1 MFTQNWLVRS
11 MFVLGLVCALLGAML
26 PAVPAAQAAASEQD
40 AGNEAWDNRFG
51 LPGVQDSA
59 VEAIAVAANG
69 DIFVAGRFT
78 EAGNQTVNQV
88 ARWDGEQFHPL
99 GEGLKGGTP
108 YAIVA
113 DGNDL
118 YAVGSFT
125 SAGYESVNGI
135 ARWDG
140 AAWSAVGSGEGAKG
154 PYGDSYG
161 VWLRAAAIYDGKL
174 VIAGEFRSVDGVPA
188 MNIAAWDGTSWSP
201 LGGGVHGPADY
212 SIAEV
217 RTLLTVGNVLYA
229 GGEFELA
236 DGVWHE
242 INGELVPE
250 QAVTVNSIAAWD
262 GAQWSPVGSGVHLVD
277 GSTQPGKVM
286 ALAYGANK
294 LYAGGYFNRA
304 GGKTVN
310 YVAQFDGAAWNGLG
324 SGVRPVEFST
334 DTPIDAL
341 AFANN
346 MLYVG
351 GSFTAAGGKNIDLLA
366 AWDGAAWNEVA
377 GGIDN
382 EGYDRVYSLAI
393 APGGLVAGGLFR
405 VMRDTMVNNVAL
417 LTGGGWQALGQG
429 VSTDYGDMPG
439 KPYALASDGAG
450 NVYIGGEFTR
460 LGGVPARN
468 IGMWDGA
475 AWHDLGD
482 ADSYVAALAVGDG
495 YLYAGGNFTQIGG
508 IAAARVARMNL
519 QTGQWSALGSGIN
532 GSVNA
537 LAYSGGTLYAGG
549 AFKSAGNVTAEDVA
563 YWDGAAWHPFGARYR
578 IFEVGDQGG
587 EVGTFVN
594 ALAVAGD
601 SVYIG
606 GHFQTIQFGT
616 NTADLST
623 FVVVHNVVE
632 WNAATDQW
640 AFVGAP
646 QMPGVTTGGF
656 SGFGTDVYALAV
668 VGNSLFIGGAF
679 NQAGGHAANGGLAR
693 WDRAA
698 GAWVSIEGSLGGL
711 ADAHVRGLAAAGADL
726 LVAGKFTSAG
736 AAAARYVA
744 RFDTVTNGWAS
755 LGSGLRWY
763 NDIYTKANVV
773 LAAPGGVYV
782 GGDFDR
788 AGEHGSLGFAR
799 WGGALNAPN
808 LTPAQGATLVDE
820 GVKAIF
826 PAGAVA
832 EPGFAVFDRTGQAA
846 HALPGGWAG
855 LYGMRAG
862 ITTLSGHQLWQTAQ
876 PYTVQAPFTDAQLA
890 AAKIKDPAGLRLVAW
905 DGAAWQIISSCSGC
919 GVDLQAKVVT
929 GATDRLQPLALVGP
943 VEDEQE
949 EVGNQLYLPVVVR

>member
-1 MFTQNWLVRS
+1 MFSQKWLVRS
-11 MFVLGLVCALLGAML
+11 VMVLGVVCALIGATL
-26 PAVPAAQAAASEQD
+26 PAAPRVSAAETVQHTGD
-40 AGNEAWDNRFG
+40 EAWDNRFG
-51 LPGVQDSA
+51 LPGIQDSA

-69 DIFVAGRFT
+69 DIYVAGRFT
-78 EAGNQTVNQV
+78 EAGNRTVNQV

-99 GEGLKGGTP
+99 GEGLKGGAP

-140 AAWSAVGSGEGAKG
+140 AAWTAVGSGEGAKG

-161 VWLRAAAIYDGKL
+161 VWLRAATIYDGKL

-188 MNIAAWDGTSWSP
+188 MNIAAWDGANWSP

-217 RTLLTVGNVLYA
+217 RTLLTMGNVLYA

-236 DGVWHE
+236 DGVWSE

-262 GAQWSPVGSGVHLVD
+262 GAQWSPVGGGVSLVD

-310 YVAQFDGAAWNGLG
+310 YVAQFDGAAWSGLG

-334 DTPIDAL
+334 DTPVDAL
-341 AFANN
+341 AYADNLLF
-346 MLYVG
+346 VG

-366 AWDGAAWNEVA
+366 AWDGATWNEVA

-382 EGYDRVYSLAI
+382 EDYDQVYSLAV

-417 LTGGGWQALGQG
+417 LAGGGWQALGQG

-439 KPYALASDGAG
+439 KPYALASDDAG

-468 IGMWDGA
+468 IGRWDGA
-475 AWHDLGD
+475 AWHNLGD
-482 ADSYVAALAVGDG
+482 ADSYVAALAIGDG

-508 IAAARVARMNL
+508 VAAARVARMNL

-532 GSVNA
+532 GHVNA
-537 LAYSGGTLYAGG
+537 LVYSDGILYAGG
-549 AFKSAGNVTAEDVA
+549 AFKAAGNVTAEDVA

-587 EVGTFVN
+587 EVGTYVN
-594 ALAVAGD
+594 ALAVVGD

-640 AFVGAP
+640 AFVGTP
-646 QMPGVTTGGF
+646 QKPGVTNSGF

-668 VGNSLFIGGAF
+668 VGNALFIGGSF
-679 NQAGGHAANGGLAR
+679 NQAGDLAANGGLAR

-698 GAWVSIEGSLGGL
+698 RAWVSIEGSLGGL
-711 ADAHVRGLAAAGADL
+711 GDAHVRGLAAAGADL

-736 AAAARYVA
+736 ASASRYVA
-744 RFDTVTNGWAS
+744 RFDTVANGWVGM
-755 LGSGLRWY
+755 GSGLRWY

-782 GGDFDR
+782 GGDFDI
-788 AGEHGSLGFAR
+788 AGGHGSLGFAR
-799 WGGALNAPN
+799 WSGALNAPN
-808 LTPAQGATLVDE
+808 LTPNQGAALEDE
-820 GVKAIF
+820 GVRTVF

-832 EPGFAVFDRTGQAA
+832 EPGFAVLDRTGQVGA
-846 HALPGGWAG
+846 ALPDGWAG
-855 LYGMRAG
+855 LYGMRVG
-862 ITTLSGHQLWQTAQ
+862 ITTLSGKQLGRTAQ

-890 AAKIKDPAGLRLVAW
+890 AAQIDNPAELRLMAW
-905 DGAAWQIISSCSGC
+905 DGAAWQPISSCGGC
-919 GVDLQAKVVT
+919 GVNLQTKTVT
-929 GATDRLQPLALVGP
+929 GATDRLRPLALAGP
-943 VEDEQE
+943 VGGETGDS
-949 EVGNQLYLPVVVR
+949 NFLYLPAIQR

>member
-1 MFTQNWLVRS
+1 MCFRNWLVRS
-11 MFVLGLVCALLGAML
+11 VIVLGVVCALVGATL
-26 PAVPAAQAAASEQD
+26 PAAPRAWAAENVVD
-40 AGNEAWDNRFG
+40 AGDEAWDNRFG
-51 LPGVQDSA
+51 LPGIQDSA
-59 VEAIAVAANG
+59 VEAMAVAANG

-78 EAGNQTVNQV
+78 EAGNRTVNQV

-99 GEGLKGGTP
+99 GEGLKGGAP
-108 YAIVA
+108 YVLVA
-113 DGNDL
+113 DGDDL

-125 SAGYESVNGI
+125 SAGYESANGI

-140 AAWSAVGSGEGAKG
+140 AAWSPVGTGEGAKG

-174 VIAGEFRSVDGVPA
+174 IIAGEFRSVDGVPA
-188 MNIAAWDGTSWSP
+188 MNIAAWDGANWSP

-217 RTLLTVGNVLYA
+217 RTLLTAGGLLYA

-236 DGVWHE
+236 DGVWSE

-262 GAQWSPVGSGVHLVD
+262 GAAWSPVGGGVSLVD

-310 YVAQFDGAAWNGLG
+310 YVAQFDGAAWSGLS

-334 DTPIDAL
+334 DAPIDAL
-341 AFANN
+341 AYADN

-366 AWDGAAWNEVA
+366 SWDGAAWNEVA

-417 LTGGGWQALGQG
+417 LSDGAWQALGQG

-439 KPYALASDGAG
+439 KPYALASDDAG
-450 NVYIGGEFTR
+450 NVYLGGEFTR
-460 LGGVPARN
+460 LGGVAARN
-468 IGMWDGA
+468 IGRWDGA
-475 AWHDLGD
+475 AWHSLGD
-482 ADSYVAALAVGDG
+482 ADSYVAALAIGGG

-508 IAAARVARMNL
+508 VAAAHVARMNL

-537 LAYSGGTLYAGG
+537 LVYSDGILYAGG
-549 AFKSAGNVTAEDVA
+549 AFKAAGNVTAEDVA
-563 YWDGAAWHPFGARYR
+563 YWDGAAWHSFGNKYR

-587 EVGTFVN
+587 EVGTYVN

-646 QMPGVTTGGF
+646 QKPGVTSGGF

-668 VGNSLFIGGAF
+668 VGNSLFIGGSF
-679 NQAGGHAANGGLAR
+679 NQAGDLAASGGLGR

-698 GAWVSIEGSLGGL
+698 RTWVSIEGSLGGL
-711 ADAHVRGLAAAGADL
+711 GDAHVRGLAAAGADL

-736 AAAARYVA
+736 ASASRYVA
-744 RFDTVTNGWAS
+744 RFDTATNGWVGM
-755 LGSGLRWY
+755 GSGLRWY

-782 GGDFDR
+782 GGDFDQ
-788 AGEHGSLGFAR
+788 AGGHGSLGFAR
-799 WGGALNAPN
+799 WIGALNAPN
-808 LTPAQGATLVDE
+808 LTPNQGAVLEDD
-820 GVKAIF
+820 GVSATF

-832 EPGFAVFDRTGQAA
+832 EPGFAVLDRTGQAA
-846 HALPGGWAG
+846 AALPDGWAG
-855 LYGMRAG
+855 LYGMRVG
-862 ITTLSGHQLWQTAQ
+862 ITTLSGKQLGQTVQ
-876 PYTVQAPFTDAQLA
+876 PYTVRASFTDAQLA
-890 AAKIKDPAGLRLVAW
+890 AAQIDNAADLRLMAW
-905 DGAAWQIISSCSGC
+905 DGAAWQPISTCGGC
-919 GVDLQAKVVT
+919 GVDLQTKTVT
-929 GATDRLQPLALVGP
+929 GATDRLLPLALAGP
-943 VEDEQE
+943 VGGEQGE
-949 EVGNQLYLPVVVR
+949 SNYLYLPAIQR

>member
-1 MFTQNWLVRS
+1 MFSQKWLVRS
-11 MFVLGLVCALLGAML
+11 VIVLGVVCALIGATL
-26 PAVPAAQAAASEQD
+26 PAAPRVSAAEAVQN
-40 AGNEAWDNRFG
+40 AGDEAWDNRFG
-51 LPGVQDSA
+51 LPGIQDSA

-78 EAGNQTVNQV
+78 EAGNRTVNQV
-88 ARWDGEQFHPL
+88 ARWDGEQFHAL

-140 AAWSAVGSGEGAKG
+140 AAWTAVGSGEGAKG

-174 VIAGEFRSVDGVPA
+174 IIAGEFRSVDGVPA
-188 MNIAAWDGTSWSP
+188 MNIAAWDGANWSP

-217 RTLLTVGNVLYA
+217 RTLLTVGTVLYA

-236 DGVWHE
+236 DGVWSE
-242 INGELVPE
+242 IDGELVPE

-262 GAQWSPVGSGVHLVD
+262 GAQWAPVGGGVSLVD

-324 SGVRPVEFST
+324 SGVRLMEFST
-334 DTPIDAL
+334 DSPIDAL
-341 AFANN
+341 AYANN

-366 AWDGAAWNEVA
+366 AWDGATWNEVA
-377 GGIDN
+377 GGIAN
-382 EGYDRVYSLAI
+382 EGYDRVYSLAA

-405 VMRDTMVNNVAL
+405 VMHDKMVNNVAL
-417 LTGGGWQALGQG
+417 LSEGAWQALGQG

-439 KPYALASDGAG
+439 KPYALASDDAG
-450 NVYIGGEFTR
+450 NIYIGGEFTR

-468 IGMWDGA
+468 IGKWDGA
-475 AWHDLGD
+475 RWHSLGD
-482 ADSYVAALAVGDG
+482 ADSYVAALAIGDG

-508 IAAARVARMNL
+508 VAAAHVARMNL

-532 GSVNA
+532 GHVNA
-537 LAYSGGTLYAGG
+537 LVYSDGILYAGG
-549 AFKSAGNVTAEDVA
+549 AFKSAGNMTAEDVA
-563 YWDGAAWHPFGARYR
+563 YWDGAAWHPFGTRYR

-587 EVGTFVN
+587 EVGTYVN
-594 ALAVAGD
+594 ALAVVGD

-640 AFVGAP
+640 AFVGTP
-646 QMPGVTTGGF
+646 QKPGITSGGF

-679 NQAGGHAANGGLAR
+679 NQAGDLAANGGLAR

-698 GAWVSIEGSLGGL
+698 RAWVSIEGSLGGL
-711 ADAHVRGLAAAGADL
+711 GAAHVRGLAAAGADL

-736 AAAARYVA
+736 ATASRYVA
-744 RFDTVTNGWAS
+744 RFDTVANGWAGM
-755 LGSGLRWY
+755 GSGLRWY

-782 GGDFDR
+782 GGDFDS

-799 WGGALNAPN
+799 WSGALNAPN
-808 LTPAQGATLVDE
+808 LTPNQGAALEDE
-820 GVKAIF
+820 GVRTVF

-832 EPGFAVFDRTGQAA
+832 EPGFAVLDRTGQAGA
-846 HALPGGWAG
+846 ALPDGWAG
-855 LYGMRAG
+855 LYGMRVG
-862 ITTLSGHQLWQTAQ
+862 ITTLSGKQLGQTAH

-890 AAKIKDPAGLRLVAW
+890 AAQIENAADLRLLAW
-905 DGAAWQIISSCSGC
+905 DGAAWQPISNCGGC
-919 GVDLQAKVVT
+919 GVNLQTKTVT
-929 GATDRLQPLALVGP
+929 GATDRLLPLALAGP
-943 VEDEQE
+943 VGGEQGSSQY
-949 EVGNQLYLPVVVR
+949 VYLPAVQR